1 MSELNTFISRIM
13 RIDAIQ
19 RQSVVSLIWQI
30 ALTFIGFLS
39 TMYFAHTV
47 GASVLGGYFLFL
59 AYFSIIGLM
68 TDGGFGGAAVKRISE
83 GEEQDAY
90 FSAFVVLRSV
100 FVTVVVIALVA
111 FRSYFVDLNDAGTFI
126 WLLLALI
133 ISLLHGAISGGM
145 QGCGKVGI
153 LVTGE
158 FINNILRI
166 IIQVVAIFFGF
177 GVAGLAGGF
186 VVGMFVGSIVQLR
199 FFDLHFMR
207 FGWEH
212 IKSLSTFSL
221 WVFLISGGG
230 VVFMYSDTIMIGY
243 FLNNADVGVYRIVLQ
258 FTSLAAFTTT
268 ALRLTLWP
276 RVSRWGKTGETG
288 LIEDSLSR
296 AFTYSLVLAIPM
308 LAGGV
313 LLGDKLLYYFYGAE
327 FGRGYMTMV
336 VLFIVQIVNIFQF
349 FFTSYLSALDHL
361 KDLFKIT
368 VVAVAA
374 NIALNAI
381 LIPMIGIAGAA
392 IATLVTM
399 GLNAVLA
406 LWVLSKM
413 LAIRVESGSLMNI
426 LKASVV
432 MSLFVGGY
440 RMVVPL
446 SNVWLALVPVVLGGM
461 LYMVLVLKFDRNIY
475 EELKGIMMQMNVTWP
490 EWL

>member
-1 MSELNTFISRIM
+1 MFGLNNIYSRIM
-13 RIDAIQ
+13 TIEPIK
-19 RQSVVSLIWQI
+19 RQSLVSLIWQI

-100 FVTVVVIALVA
+100 FVTVVVVALIT
-111 FRSYFVDLNDAGTFI
+111 FRDYFVDLDNAGTFT
-126 WLLLALI
+126 WLLVALI
-133 ISLLHGAISGGM
+133 VSLLQGAISSGIA
-145 QGCGKVGI
+145 GCGKMGI
-153 LVTGE
+153 SATAG
-158 FINNILRI
+158 FISNVARI
-166 IIQVVAIFFGF
+166 IVQVVAVFFGF

-186 VVGMFVGSIVQLR
+186 VVGMFIGSIVQLR
-199 FFDLHFMR
+199 FFDLRFVR

-212 IKSLSTFSL
+212 LKSLSTFSL

-230 VVFMYSDTIMIGY
+230 IVFMYSDTIMIGY

-258 FTSLAAFTTT
+258 FTTLAAFTTG
-268 ALRLTLWP
+268 ALRSTLWP
-276 RVSRWGKTGETG
+276 RVSRWGKTGEMG
-288 LIEDSLSR
+288 LIEESLSR

-308 LAGGV
+308 FAGGI

-336 VLFIVQIVNIFQF
+336 ILFIVQIVNIFQF
-349 FFTSYLSALDHL
+349 FFTSYLSALDNL

-374 NIALNAI
+374 NVALNAI

-406 LWVLSKM
+406 MWVLSRM
-413 LAIRVESGSLMNI
+413 LTIRVESGSLMNI

-440 RMVVPL
+440 RMLVPL
-446 SNVWLALVPVVLGGM
+446 SNVWLTLVPVVLGAGV
-461 LYMVLVLKFDRNIY
+461 YGVLVLRFDRKIY